1 MAWINKP
8 EKKKR
13 NSFERKET
21 DMRQLR
27 KKAYNTTEW
36 RKLREVYMREHPICE
51 KCLEKG
57 KITPAEDIHHK
68 ISPFR
73 GGEVNYGLL
82 LDHDNLMAVCKDCHG
97 EIHAAQQGH
106 RNPEDI
112 IKALDELF
120 EELYKDE

>member
-13 NSFERKET
+13 NSFERTET

-36 RKLREVYMREHPICE
+36 RKLREVYMRQHPICE

-82 LDHDNLMAVCKDCHG
+82 LDHDNLMAVCKECHA
-97 EIHAAQQGH
+97 EIHNKQQGH
-106 RNPEDI
+106 VSAEEI
-112 IKALDELF
+112 IRVLDELF
-120 EELYKDE
+120 EDVD

>member
-82 LDHDNLMAVCKDCHG
+82 LDHDNLMAVCKEC
-97 EIHAAQQGH
+97 HAAIHNKQQGH
-106 RNPEDI
+106 VSAEEI
-112 IKALDELF
+112 IRVLDELF
-120 EELYKDE
+120 DELYKDE

>member
-51 KCLEKG
+51 KCLERG

-73 GGEVNYGLL
+73 SGEVNYGLL
-82 LDHDNLMAVCKDCHG
+82 LDHDNLMAVCKEC
-97 EIHAAQQGH
+97 HAAIHNKQQGH
-106 RNPEDI
+106 ISPEEI
-112 IKALDELF
+112 IKMLDELF
-120 EELYKDE
+120 EDVD

>member
-13 NSFERKET
+13 NSFERRET

-36 RKLREVYMREHPICE
+36 RKLREVYMRQHPICE

-82 LDHDNLMAVCKDCHG
+82 LDHDNLMAVCKECHA
-97 EIHAAQQGH
+97 EIHNKQQGH
-106 RNPEDI
+106 VSAEEI
-112 IKALDELF
+112 IRVLDELF
-120 EELYKDE
+120 EDVD